1 MLQMGEPYTGF
12 RFVSIIPIL
21 FLAFFLSFCVIAI
34 GKRKVCNSRF
44 LFNRKARFPY
54 HHRARRS
61 VIAPSTCKWKPS
73 SAIIDSVQFPSY
85 ACSPVIR
92 ARSFRSLGHFCSA
105 VVVGNQAIAI
115 YFYFYISVRF

>member
-44 LFNRKARFPY
+44 LLGRAGFP
-54 HHRARRS
+54 
-61 VIAPSTCKWKPS
+61 
-73 SAIIDSVQFPSY
+73 IITALAVQ
-85 ACSPVIR
+85 
-92 ARSFRSLGHFCSA
+92 
-105 VVVGNQAIAI
+105 
-115 YFYFYISVRF
+115 